1 MQVNFIVSPTAP
13 NPAETTY
20 WIDTTDNNYKGTIK
34 YYNANTK
41 KWEIVNDSTNSQ
53 QNEAIKELSTALQA
67 IQATVSTL
75 QRDKVDKDGSKVLSD
90 NNYTNADKDLV
101 SKISNKVDKVQGKQ
115 LSTNDYTTDEKNK
128 LAGIAAQANKTN
140 IVNNLT
146 TSAAGSALDA
156 QQGKVLKDALDALTQ
171 RVIALA
177 TPAA

>member
-1 MQVNFIVSPTAP
+1 MQVSFRVSPTAP

-34 YYNANTK
+34 YYNVNTK

-67 IQATVSTL
+67 IQAIVSTL
-75 QRDKVDKDGSKVLSD
+75 QRDKVDK
-90 NNYTNADKDLV
+90 V
-101 SKISNKVDKVQGKQ
+101 SGKA

-171 RVIALA
+171 RVTALE

>member
-1 MQVNFIVSPTAP
+1 MQVSFRVSPTAP

-20 WIDTTDNNYKGTIK
+20 WVDTTDNNYKGTIK

-75 QRDKVDKDGSKVLSD
+75 QRDKVDK
-90 NNYTNADKDLV
+90 V
-101 SKISNKVDKVQGKQ
+101 SGKA

-171 RVIALA
+171 RVTALEI
-177 TPAA
+177 PAA

>member
-1 MQVNFIVSPTAP
+1 MQVSFRVSPTAP

-53 QNEAIKELSTALQA
+53 QNEAIKELNTALQA

-75 QRDKVDKDGSKVLSD
+75 QRDKVDK
-90 NNYTNADKDLV
+90 V
-101 SKISNKVDKVQGKQ
+101 SGKA

-171 RVIALA
+171 RVTALE

>member
-1 MQVNFIVSPTAP
+1 MQVSFRVSPTAP

-20 WIDTTDNNYKGTIK
+20 WIDTTDNNYKGIIK
-34 YYNANTK
+34 YYDANAN
-41 KWEIVNDSTNSQ
+41 KWKILNDSANSQ

-75 QRDKVDKDGSKVLSD
+75 QRDKVDK
-90 NNYTNADKDLV
+90 V
-101 SKISNKVDKVQGKQ
+101 SGKT

-146 TSAAGSALDA
+146 TSASGSALDA
-156 QQGKVLKDALDALTQ
+156 QQGKVLKNALDALTQ
-171 RVIALA
+171 RVTALE

>member
-1 MQVNFIVSPTAP
+1 MQVNFRVSPTAP

-75 QRDKVDKDGSKVLSD
+75 QRDKVDK
-90 NNYTNADKDLV
+90 V
-101 SKISNKVDKVQGKQ
+101 SGKA

-171 RVIALA
+171 RVTALE
-177 TPAA
+177 TTAA

>member
-1 MQVNFIVSPTAP
+1 MQVSFRVSPTAP

-75 QRDKVDKDGSKVLSD
+75 QRDKVDK
-90 NNYTNADKDLV
+90 V
-101 SKISNKVDKVQGKQ
+101 SGKT

-146 TSAAGSALDA
+146 TAAAGSALDA

-171 RVIALA
+171 RVTALE

>member
-1 MQVNFIVSPTAP
+1 MQVSFRVSPTAP

-75 QRDKVDKDGSKVLSD
+75 QRDKVDK
-90 NNYTNADKDLV
+90 V
-101 SKISNKVDKVQGKQ
+101 SGKA

-156 QQGKVLKDALDALTQ
+156 QQGKVLKDALDALTA
-171 RVIALA
+171 RVTALE
-177 TPAA
+177 TPSA

>member
-1 MQVNFIVSPTAP
+1 MQVSFRVSPTAP

-67 IQATVSTL
+67 IQSTVSTL
-75 QRDKVDKDGSKVLSD
+75 QRDKVDK
-90 NNYTNADKDLV
+90 V
-101 SKISNKVDKVQGKQ
+101 SGKA

-171 RVIALA
+171 RVTALE

>member
-1 MQVNFIVSPTAP
+1 MQTSFRISPTAP

-20 WIDTTDNNYKGTIK
+20 WVDTTANNYKGIIK
-34 YYNANTK
+34 YYDANAN
-41 KWEIVNDSTNSQ
+41 KWKILNDSTNSQ
-53 QNEAIKELSTALQA
+53 QNEAIKELSAALQA

-75 QRDKVDKDGSKVLSD
+75 QRDKVDK
-90 NNYTNADKDLV
+90 V
-101 SKISNKVDKVQGKQ
+101 SGKT

-171 RVIALA
+171 RVTALE
-177 TPAA
+177 TPAT

>member
-1 MQVNFIVSPTAP
+1 MQVSFRVSPTAP
-13 NPAETTY
+13 NPAENTY

-75 QRDKVDKDGSKVLSD
+75 QRDKVDK
-90 NNYTNADKDLV
+90 V
-101 SKISNKVDKVQGKQ
+101 SGKT

-171 RVIALA
+171 RVTALE

>member
-1 MQVNFIVSPTAP
+1 MQVSFRVSPTAP

-41 KWEIVNDSTNSQ
+41 KWEIVNDSTNSR

-75 QRDKVDKDGSKVLSD
+75 QRDKVDK
-90 NNYTNADKDLV
+90 V
-101 SKISNKVDKVQGKQ
+101 SGKA
-115 LSTNDYTTDEKNK
+115 LSTNDYTTYEKNK

-171 RVIALA
+171 RVTALE

>member
-1 MQVNFIVSPTAP
+1 MQVSFRVSPTAP

-20 WIDTTDNNYKGTIK
+20 WVDTTDNNYKGTIK

-75 QRDKVDKDGSKVLSD
+75 QRDKVDK
-90 NNYTNADKDLV
+90 V
-101 SKISNKVDKVQGKQ
+101 SGKT

-146 TSAAGSALDA
+146 TAAAGSALDA

-171 RVIALA
+171 RVTALE

>member
-1 MQVNFIVSPTAP
+1 MQTSFRISPTAP

-20 WIDTTDNNYKGTIK
+20 WVDTTANNYKGIIK
-34 YYNANTK
+34 YYDANAN
-41 KWEIVNDSTNSQ
+41 KWKILNDSTNSQ

-75 QRDKVDKDGSKVLSD
+75 QR
-90 NNYTNADKDLV
+90 
-101 SKISNKVDKVQGKQ
+101 NKVDKVSGKT

-171 RVIALA
+171 RVTALE

>member
-1 MQVNFIVSPTAP
+1 MQVNFRVSPTAP

-75 QRDKVDKDGSKVLSD
+75 QRDKVDK
-90 NNYTNADKDLV
+90 V
-101 SKISNKVDKVQGKQ
+101 SGKA
-115 LSTNDYTTDEKNK
+115 LSTNDYTTNEKNK

-171 RVIALA
+171 RVTALE

>member
-1 MQVNFIVSPTAP
+1 MQVSFRVSPTAP

-34 YYNANTK
+34 YYNVNTK

-75 QRDKVDKDGSKVLSD
+75 QRDKVDK
-90 NNYTNADKDLV
+90 V
-101 SKISNKVDKVQGKQ
+101 SGKA

-171 RVIALA
+171 RVTALE

>member
-1 MQVNFIVSPTAP
+1 MQTSFRISPTAP

-20 WIDTTDNNYKGTIK
+20 WVDTTANNYKGIIK
-34 YYNANTK
+34 YYDANAN
-41 KWEIVNDSTNSQ
+41 KWKILNDSTNSQ

-90 NNYTNADKDLV
+90 NNYTNADKDSV
-101 SKISNKVDKVQGKQ
+101 SKISNKVQGKQ

-171 RVIALA
+171 RVTALE

>member
-1 MQVNFIVSPTAP
+1 MQVNFRVSPTAP

-75 QRDKVDKDGSKVLSD
+75 QRDKVDK
-90 NNYTNADKDLV
+90 V
-101 SKISNKVDKVQGKQ
+101 SGKA

-146 TSAAGSALDA
+146 TSSAGSALDA

-171 RVIALA
+171 RVTALE

>member
-1 MQVNFIVSPTAP
+1 MQVSFRVSPTAP

-20 WIDTTDNNYKGTIK
+20 WVDTTDNNYKGTIK

-75 QRDKVDKDGSKVLSD
+75 QRDKVDK
-90 NNYTNADKDLV
+90 V
-101 SKISNKVDKVQGKQ
+101 SGKT

-171 RVIALA
+171 RVTALE

>member
-1 MQVNFIVSPTAP
+1 MQVSFRVSPTAP

-53 QNEAIKELSTALQA
+53 QNEAIKELSTALHA

-75 QRDKVDKDGSKVLSD
+75 QRDKVDK
-90 NNYTNADKDLV
+90 V
-101 SKISNKVDKVQGKQ
+101 SGKT

-171 RVIALA
+171 RVTALE

>member
-1 MQVNFIVSPTAP
+1 MQVNFRVSPTAP

-67 IQATVSTL
+67 IQAIVSTL
-75 QRDKVDKDGSKVLSD
+75 QRDKVDK
-90 NNYTNADKDLV
+90 V
-101 SKISNKVDKVQGKQ
+101 SGKA

-171 RVIALA
+171 RVTALE

>member
-1 MQVNFIVSPTAP
+1 MQVSFRVSPTAP

-75 QRDKVDKDGSKVLSD
+75 QRDKVDK
-90 NNYTNADKDLV
+90 V
-101 SKISNKVDKVQGKQ
+101 SGKT

-128 LAGIAAQANKTN
+128 SSVVQSFQLALLHKQTR
-140 IVNNLT
+140 LT
-146 TSAAGSALDA
+146 LLIT
-156 QQGKVLKDALDALTQ
+156 
-171 RVIALA
+171 
-177 TPAA
+177 

>member
-1 MQVNFIVSPTAP
+1 MQTSFRISPTAP

-20 WIDTTDNNYKGTIK
+20 WVDTTANNYKGIIK
-34 YYNANTK
+34 YYDANAN
-41 KWEIVNDSTNSQ
+41 KWKILNDSTNSQ

-67 IQATVSTL
+67 IQAMVSIL
-75 QRDKVDKDGSKVLSD
+75 QR
-90 NNYTNADKDLV
+90 
-101 SKISNKVDKVQGKQ
+101 NKVDKVSGKT

-171 RVIALA
+171 RVTSLE

>member
-1 MQVNFIVSPTAP
+1 MQVSFRVSPTAP

-75 QRDKVDKDGSKVLSD
+75 QR
-90 NNYTNADKDLV
+90 
-101 SKISNKVDKVQGKQ
+101 NKVDKVSGKT

-146 TSAAGSALDA
+146 TSASGSALDA

-171 RVIALA
+171 RVTALE